1 MKAPGSLSAV
11 QRDSLES
18 AFTCFKGVTA
28 FLASLENHLQADERL
43 TAGNL
48 RDLAG
53 VCEHKLV
60 EAFLELLEWAIEQLP
75 SERSTSG
82 ERGGVR

>member
-1 MKAPGSLSAV
+1 MQAPGSLSAV

-18 AFTCFKGVTA
+18 SFTCFKGVTA
-28 FLASLENHLQADERL
+28 FLESVQNKLQSDDKII
-43 TAGNL
+43 AGDL

-60 EAFLELLEWAIEQLP
+60 EAFPELHPWLAEWI
-75 SERSTSG
+75 
-82 ERGGVR
+82 RGGAS

>member
-1 MKAPGSLSAV
+1 MQEPARILSAV

-18 AFTCFKGVTA
+18 AFSCFKGITA
-28 FLASLENHLQADERL
+28 FLQSLENYLQADERL

-60 EAFLELLEWAIEQLP
+60 EAFPDLLEWAIEQLP
-75 SERSTSG
+75 SSATG
-82 ERGGVR
+82 ERGGA